1 MSLLVKLTR
10 SLDRGASR
18 HRGFVTVL
26 VLAAMALLA
35 ALVMEAQA
43 RTRARLSGQGRFRS
57 ELPVQAALHDGVRE
71 AMLRLADDENLLVD
85 HLQEPWAKAWD
96 IPLTTGLSVR
106 VEITDACARFD
117 LNNLYLPT
125 PDISARAPEEIA
137 MDLMTSGGDFQ
148 PAERAAAIRDWIDPD
163 QDGLREKGY
172 YETENLPF
180 RPANR
185 ALASLAELEHVA
197 GFSREFLQDKPR
209 PKPGQPFRH
218 AFRDLATV
226 LPVPRQHPIKINLNT
241 APEPVL
247 QALLG
252 VGDSALV
259 RIMLVARQNGPLT
272 GLDLFL
278 VNLDPRQQNTL
289 LAFADVRSEFF
300 EIRARAYQ
308 TQGPNLTAQVLV
320 HRDAT
325 GKVQVIRWMP

>member
-10 SLDRGASR
+10 VLDRGASR

-43 RTRARLSGQGRFRS
+43 RTRARLSGHARFRS
-57 ELPVQAALHDGVRE
+57 ELPVRAALHDGVRE
-71 AMLRLADDENLLVD
+71 AMLKLANDENLLVD
-85 HLQEPWAKAWD
+85 HLQEPWAKPWEIA
-96 IPLTTGLSVR
+96 LTTGLTVR
-106 VEITDACARFD
+106 VDITDACALFD
-117 LNNLYLPT
+117 LNNLHLAT
-125 PDISARAPEEIA
+125 PDISSRPPEEIA
-137 MDLMTSGGDFQ
+137 MDLMTAAGDFQ

-163 QDGLREKGY
+163 QDGLREKSY
-172 YETENLPF
+172 YEQENLPF
-180 RPANR
+180 LPANR
-185 ALASLAELEHVA
+185 RLASLAELEHVA
-197 GFSREFLQDKPR
+197 GFSRDYLREKPR

-218 AFRDLATV
+218 AFRDLVTV
-226 LPVPRQHPIKINLNT
+226 LPVERPHAVKINLNT

-252 VGDSALV
+252 VTDSALV

-278 VNLDPRQQNTL
+278 INLEPRQQNTL
-289 LAFADVRSEFF
+289 LGFSDVRSEFF

-308 TQGPNLTAQVLV
+308 SGGAALTARVLV

-325 GKVQVIRWMP
+325 GKVNVIRWVP